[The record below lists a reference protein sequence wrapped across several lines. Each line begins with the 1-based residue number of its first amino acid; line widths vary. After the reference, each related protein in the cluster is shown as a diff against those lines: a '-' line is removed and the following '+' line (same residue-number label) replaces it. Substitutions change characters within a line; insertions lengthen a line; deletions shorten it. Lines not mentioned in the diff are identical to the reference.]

1 MTSKIR
7 IKMGQIE
14 VEYEGSE
21 QFLKKELHE
30 LLEAVSKLHRESGEE
45 AEVEADSENEASR
58 KKTKSSGKLSGS
70 TTTFAS
76 KLGCNDGP
84 GLIIAAAA
92 YLTFDQ
98 KMESFSRL
106 ELLKAAKS
114 AKSYYKK
121 TISNNLSGTL
131 ARLVKE
137 QALVEN
143 STGTYALNAA
153 KMKELEAACA

>member
-1 MTSKIR
+1 
-7 IKMGQIE
+7 MGQIE

-30 LLEAVSKLHRESGEE
+30 LLEAVSKLHRESGE
-45 AEVEADSENEASR
+45 ADESELETEKVASPQ
-58 KKTKSSGKLSGS
+58 KSKTSGKIAGS
-70 TTTFAS
+70 TATFAS

-84 GLIIAAAA
+84 GLIVAAAA

-98 KMESFSRL
+98 KMESFSRQQ
-106 ELLKAAKS
+106 LLTAAKS

-121 TISNNLSGTL
+121 TISNNLTSTL
-131 ARLVKE
+131 NRLVKE

-143 STGTYALNAA
+143 STGTYALHAV